1 MLMKNKILS
10 KAYGGVTVARRKLYG
25 LGLPRQWKV
34 ITSTLLLLFTFA
46 IGNVLAAAGDAEVV
60 SLTSGNITA
69 NYAKAYAV
77 TTDNDVLADAAIYAT
92 SRSGLTAN
100 ATNGI
105 EPNYMGF
112 LFKPVVNCKVVLK
125 GVNTTTSTRN
135 FSNKVYEVVNT
146 DMYPLVKAS
155 SSSNGSI
162 SKYLLDNYT
171 SYTTKTQAEWK
182 DLKMIKKSG
191 SNYLEDATNAA
202 KTVTGEAA
210 QTALYTQI
218 TDIQVISITKRESSS
233 AADVVESK
241 TFATEDGEYVFQ
253 AGKTYAIYLHRNS
266 SGLYVKELSFVPVYQ
281 LTWDLDGG
289 TITSAEDAYSNAGYY
304 AKGTTLTAP
313 TVEKTGADFTGW
325 SPTVSTMPAVATTY
339 TATWATACTAGV
351 PGNVTKGA
359 LSADKITLTA
369 EGSAADGDTWY
380 WQTSEDG
387 VDKSNS
393 GSTYQA
399 SAAGTYYV
407 RSFNSTANCW
417 NVTAKSIE
425 LTAEDFLAHYAI
437 TYNKGTYGTGEI
449 AGGEKVEGVAYTLS
463 SDRFTRAG
471 YVQVGWATT
480 NGGAKAYDLGGSYT
494 TDVAQEFFPV
504 WAETSTYVASFNSGE
519 GCSASTPAGW
529 TFANAGSYGASVATA
544 DYECKFGENFP
555 TSAAEAV
562 KNASYI
568 AFAKADGACATYD
581 LGSATTVSALAG
593 TFYVGSGSERTFTIE
608 YLAANGTTVL
618 HTISTTTNTNW
629 GEKAVN
635 DATVVPNVKYIRIN
649 PAHAG
654 SSYSWLVM
662 KAFSVTYVDL
672 VTKYNVSFDKNGGS
686 GDDMATLRYA
696 EDALV
701 TLPGCTFTAPTNKT
715 FDAWVV
721 TKTASGNPIT
731 VTDGKFTMPAE
742 AVTATAT
749 WKFLPKLTLTAGEGA
764 TGDDVEA
771 YYAAGTQ
778 ISVPE
783 KPAGFSK
790 GTKDF
795 TGWAYSQETEVT
807 AGKFAM
813 PATDLTLTAQ
823 WASAT
828 AVAQILGGDSYETF
842 AEAIAAVAAGKT
854 IQLLAD
860 CSYDAAWN
868 LTVAG
873 TVTLDLNGHDLTY
886 NGAGRGVQVH
896 NGAKL
901 VLEDGTATTAPTI
914 DLTEDPLSRSAI
926 TYTSGTFDSKDGM
939 CATAGGEIE
948 INSGTYLATEGVVLV
963 VGNAAT
969 VTVNDG
975 VLISRDNGV
984 LMGNGTNSDSYRN
997 YVINVHGGILLGE
1010 IFSPGY
1016 ASMVIYHPNVGELNI
1031 DGGTLVSTNGPAVV
1045 CRGGES
1051 NITGGTIVAQGSGSG
1066 KCGDASLVLPAVG
1079 VAYDFKSAY
1088 PGVSSFDAKI
1098 SGDANV
1104 SGEAGAVKGIY
1115 ADTTPTTAEKDAVAI
1130 SGGTFNSPVAEALC
1144 AENYA
1149 PKDNGDG
1156 TYGVKPLATSID
1168 FEDFIDDQGTTGDWA
1183 TYLSGHGYAISSTS
1197 DVSLDGGE
1205 SGSKPA
1211 DKGLKIKK
1219 TGRTITFEVAADK
1232 LVTLKVGSLKN
1243 DGASISVNGGA
1254 YNALESANPLSTGAS
1269 VYTYYHSNA
1278 VANYSIKT
1286 NGDDYCIIQ
1295 SIKIEDPYVVTYN
1308 ATDGECATASAMYI
1322 GEALTLPTPT
1332 HATYSFKGW
1341 YDAATGGNLIGAA
1354 GAEYTPT
1361 ASITLYAQWEAI
1373 STVNTLSDLKVD
1385 GVTVDGFDPATNIY
1399 YLVYEYGQQPVI
1411 TSATATSSVA
1421 EVTINNTPVD
1431 EGTYKYVQ
1439 VKVVPESGEED
1450 QKFYQVRYTNKLKR
1464 GVEIIKVE
1472 TTGGNN
1478 KTVSGLYAGDGDVNL
1493 STGGNARKM
1502 DNGKYI
1508 GFILDGT
1515 ALEAGDIV
1523 NVHTSAA
1530 ATTGGSHI
1538 IFYDNMTDKTEL
1550 YETGEIGGTGDN
1562 LFVINAAM
1570 EGSTTAYVYRSNA
1583 DAAHQWNGFVDY
1595 LSAERYMAPFIEEF
1609 KIGEAIGTIDKV
1621 NKTIAVE
1628 IPATADLEHLTPTI
1642 KAYANGGATL
1652 DKTGEQD
1659 FSAGAVNYTVS
1670 SAYAEDGDVTYTVTV
1685 TKAAAIKEV
1694 IISGTLSVL
1703 EGETTTLSAAV
1714 YDTNDELASIQAVV
1728 WTVKSGDES
1737 LAEVSA
1743 TGVVTGK
1750 AVGTAHIIATSVADD
1765 TKSAEVEV
1773 AISVNPCRVWSNPS
1787 TRTET
1792 ITLGNLKVKPINI
1805 EELKSLTPYAG
1816 AEAANSWKLNARDD
1830 KYAELYFSDG
1840 AQFDALTIGVTSNQ
1854 AASET
1859 EYKYAV
1865 VFSAASGDGFD
1876 AGIIETQVF
1885 NAGYK
1890 DAAEALADVVLPEH
1904 TRAVR
1909 IMRQHREGGSDLGGG
1924 SSVYL
1929 YYIRACKK
1937 ELVPLTSV
1945 SLADMSLAV
1954 GVTGTPEITL
1964 NPAGADI
1971 ASYAWSIIS
1980 DETGVATIDAA
1991 TGALSS
1997 AATGAVTVKVTATD
2011 VLSNVRES
2019 NVATIN
2025 IVNKYVDVVPVNETT
2040 TWSWSGLAT
2049 ADVKVTDVDTVLAN
2063 YFGGAEWQKIAG
2075 KAGNDQY
2082 AYRSGSSYDCYQG
2095 TYLYLKATVPG
2106 MLIIKACYA
2115 SSGAKLNVNGHEIAT
2130 LASGYTEYKV
2140 AVPAG
2145 NVKIEAISQKMRIK
2159 TMTFDADLASY
2170 DVTENEYNGYTR
2182 AVTEGRYGTI
2192 CLPNG
2197 GIMVGATLY
2206 EVAYYGATSEK
2217 IFFDE
2222 ILNGEMVAGVPYI
2235 FLPKEGASQLA
2246 VYYTDEANAPQ
2257 GNHNGLH
2264 GFIGANA
2271 DAEMD
2276 VPVGAYILNA
2286 NQYRQVVT
2294 LGSAKIKSNRSY
2306 IELGEITPSEPAL
2319 APGRRRIS
2327 MSVYSEQ
2334 VATGIENTGFESE
2347 APRKVLINGELFII
2361 RGEKM
2366 YDAKGQL
2373 VK

>member
-1 MLMKNKILS
+1 M
-10 KAYGGVTVARRKLYG
+10 
-25 LGLPRQWKV
+25 
-34 ITSTLLLLFTFA
+34 TLVFLFTFA
-46 IGNVLAAAGDAEVV
+46 IGQMWGVTYTYDFDAATDFTTQTTTKDKNNVTLAQTSYTLNATETGAPSKTFDVVICSVEKNKERSVSYESGKGLKFERCGALAFSLSEPSIVKILVTSKACVFGKDPAYGTTYTESNYQSFGSNPTTELTAGSEITINCDAGNYKICCPNA
-60 SLTSGNITA
+60 TSGAYRVRSIKITPAAKVTFDGNGATSGTMQAVYLEKGVAA
-69 NYAKAYAV
+69 NLPANAFEK
-77 TTDNDVLADAAIYAT
+77 TDNDFGGWKDASNNSYTDGQSVTLSASLA
-92 SRSGLTAN
+92 LTAQWV
-100 ATNGI
+100 
-105 EPNYMGF
+105 EP
-112 LFKPVVNCKVVLK
+112 LP
-125 GVNTTTSTRN
+125 R
-135 FSNKVYEVVNT
+135 
-146 DMYPLVKAS
+146 
-155 SSSNGSI
+155 
-162 SKYLLDNYT
+162 
-171 SYTTKTQAEWK
+171 
-182 DLKMIKKSG
+182 
-191 SNYLEDATNAA
+191 
-202 KTVTGEAA
+202 
-210 QTALYTQI
+210 
-218 TDIQVISITKRESSS
+218 
-233 AADVVESK
+233 
-241 TFATEDGEYVFQ
+241 
-253 AGKTYAIYLHRNS
+253 
-266 SGLYVKELSFVPVYQ
+266 
-281 LTWDLDGG
+281 
-289 TITSAEDAYSNAGYY
+289 
-304 AKGTTLTAP
+304 
-313 TVEKTGADFTGW
+313 
-325 SPTVSTMPAVATTY
+325 
-339 TATWATACTAGV
+339 
-351 PGNVTKGA
+351 
-359 LSADKITLTA
+359 
-369 EGSAADGDTWY
+369 
-380 WQTSEDG
+380 
-387 VDKSNS
+387 
-393 GSTYQA
+393 
-399 SAAGTYYV
+399 
-407 RSFNSTANCW
+407 
-417 NVTAKSIE
+417 
-425 LTAEDFLAHYAI
+425 YAI
-437 TYNKGTYGTGEI
+437 TYNKGANGTGSI
-449 AGGEKVEGVAYTLS
+449 DAGEKIEGVDFTLS
-463 SDRFTRAG
+463 SDMFTREN
-471 YVQVGWATT
+471 YLQVGWTKT
-480 NGGAKAYDLGGSYT
+480 DGTSREYMLGGTYSTDAAQAFYPAWGEKETYTAAFVYESESPAAPAGWEFSTGDHTASSNSADYVPTFGSAYPSDGPSDDNFIAFGKGGSAYAIYDLG
-494 TDVAQEFFPV
+494 
-504 WAETSTYVASFNSGE
+504 
-519 GCSASTPAGW
+519 
-529 TFANAGSYGASVATA
+529 
-544 DYECKFGENFP
+544 
-555 TSAAEAV
+555 
-562 KNASYI
+562 YI
-568 AFAKADGACATYD
+568 
-581 LGSATTVSALAG
+581 TTVSKITATLYG
-593 TFYVGSGSERTFTIE
+593 GSSSDVSIDIQ
-608 YLAANGTTVL
+608 YLTA
-618 HTISTTTNTNW
+618 
-629 GEKAVN
+629 KN
-635 DATVVPNVKYIRIN
+635 DATPQYTYTAKAKNWATSHTDAVCTEVVPNVRYIKVKG
-649 PAHAG
+649 A
-654 SSYSWLVM
+654 SKWVVM
-662 KAFSVTYVDL
+662 SAFSVTYGSL
-672 VTKYNVSFDKNGGS
+672 VTKYDLAFAKNGGS
-686 GDDMATLRYA
+686 GADMATLRYA

-764 TGDDVEA
+764 TGEDEVA

-783 KPAGFSK
+783 KPAGFSN

-795 TGWAYSQETEVT
+795 TGWVYSQETEVT

-842 AEAIAAVAAGKT
+842 AGAIEAVAAGQT

-901 VLEDGTATTAPTI
+901 ILEDGTATTAPTI
-914 DLTEDPLSRSAI
+914 DLTADPLSRSAI

-1010 IFSPGY
+1010 IFSAGY

-1115 ADTTPTTAEKDAVAI
+1115 AGTTPTTAEEDAVAI
-1130 SGGTFNSPVAEALC
+1130 SGGTFNSPVAQALC

-1149 PKDNGDG
+1149 PNSWTDG
-1156 TYGVKPLATSID
+1156 TGTHYGVKPLAVTFDIEAYVVGD
-1168 FEDFIDDQGTTGDWA
+1168 NTVDLDDVKEQLTA
-1183 TYLSGHGYAISSTS
+1183 KGYAYSNISGVDRGHTHNYIY
-1197 DVSLDGGE
+1197 DG
-1205 SGSKPA
+1205 
-1211 DKGLKIKK
+1211 IKWSNANDGYIQFETAAKKLVIVK
-1219 TGRTITFEVAADK
+1219 TGRMQSD
-1232 LVTLKVGSLKN
+1232 
-1243 DGASISVNGGA
+1243 ASAKMSVNGVESA
-1254 YNALESANPLSTGAS
+1254 TVIESADESKETHKLYYWYNADAALYKLDIKSKTTGGTCVLKAI
-1269 VYTYYHSNA
+1269 T
-1278 VANYSIKT
+1278 IT
-1286 NGDDYCIIQ
+1286 
-1295 SIKIEDPYVVTYN
+1295 DPYEVSFDVNGGDPIAAQYFY
-1308 ATDGECATASAMYI
+1308 GTAI
-1322 GEALTLPTPT
+1322 TLPTPT
-1332 HATYSFKGW
+1332 YGTQSFKGW

-1354 GAEYTPT
+1354 GASYTPT
-1361 ASITLYAQWEAI
+1361 GNIELHAQWETV

-1385 GVTVDGFDPATNIY
+1385 GATIDGFDPATNIY
-1399 YLVYEYGQQPVI
+1399 NLVYEYGQQPVI
-1411 TSATATSSVA
+1411 TSATATA
-1421 EVTINNTPVD
+1421 GALATVTINNTPVD

-1439 VKVVPESGEED
+1439 VKVVPESGEAD

-1502 DNGKYI
+1502 DEGKYI

-1515 ALEAGDIV
+1515 ALEAGHIV

-1583 DAAHQWNGFVDY
+1583 DNAHKWNGFVDY
-1595 LSAERYMAPFIEEF
+1595 LSAERYMAPFIESF

-1628 IPATADLEHLTPTI
+1628 VPATADLEHLTPTI

-1670 SAYAEDGDVTYTVTV
+1670 SAYAEDGDVTYAVTV

-1773 AISVNPCRVWSNPS
+1773 AISVNPCRVWNAPTTSWS
-1787 TRTET
+1787 DAMVT
-1792 ITLGNLKVKPINI
+1792 IGYFQIKRGECPASSSVTPYSGASSVYGIKVDGSAKFIELTMSDGSQFESLTLGVASGSNGSSP
-1805 EELKSLTPYAG
+1805 
-1816 AEAANSWKLNARDD
+1816 
-1830 KYAELYFSDG
+1830 KYALVASS
-1840 AQFDALTIGVTSNQ
+1840 AVTFNTSSVLSV
-1854 AASET
+1854 A
-1859 EYKYAV
+1859 EYTA
-1865 VFSAASGDGFD
+1865 
-1876 AGIIETQVF
+1876 
-1885 NAGYK
+1885 NAK
-1890 DAAEALADVVLPEH
+1890 DAAQALNDIVLPGG
-1904 TRAVR
+1904 TRNVR
-1909 IMRQHREGGSDLGGG
+1909 IYRMYEGKGEGT
-1924 SSVYL
+1924 SVYL
-1929 YYIRACKK
+1929 YYANACKK

-1945 SLADMSLAV
+1945 SVADMSLAV
-1954 GVTGTPEITL
+1954 GVAGTPVVTL
-1964 NPAGADI
+1964 NPTTADV
-1971 ASYAWSIIS
+1971 ASYAWSIES
-1980 DETGVATIDAA
+1980 DETGVATIDPA
-1991 TGALSS
+1991 TGVLSS

-2011 VLSNVRES
+2011 AFSNVRES

-2025 IVNKYVDVVPVNETT
+2025 IVNKYVDVVPVSETT
-2040 TWSWSGLAT
+2040 TWSWSGKAT
-2049 ADVKVTDVDTVLAN
+2049 ADVIITGVDTVLAN
-2063 YFGGAEWQKIAG
+2063 YFSGAEWQKIAG
-2075 KAGNDQY
+2075 KAANDQY
-2082 AYRSGSSYDCYQG
+2082 AYRSSSYDCYQG

-2106 MLIIKACYA
+2106 MLIINTRYA
-2115 SSGAKLNVNGHEIAT
+2115 SSGAKLSVNGHEIAT
-2130 LASGYTEYKV
+2130 LTDQYTEYKV

-2145 NVKIEAISQKMRIK
+2145 NVKIEATGNQKMRIK
-2159 TMTFDADLASY
+2159 TMKFDTDFSNYA
-2170 DVTENEYNGYTR
+2170 VTANRFNGYTR
-2182 AVTEGRYGTI
+2182 DVTEGRYGTI

-2222 ILNGEMVAGVPYI
+2222 ILNGTMVAGVPYI

-2347 APRKVLINGELFII
+2347 APRKVLINGELYII

>member
-1 MLMKNKILS
+1 MRNLTFKAAMLNDSRTTVNRQSTDGQSQRHYKQTPLS
-10 KAYGGVTVARRKLYG
+10 KR
-25 LGLPRQWKV
+25 WKV
-34 ITSTLLLLFTFA
+34 LMTLVFLFTFA
-46 IGNVLAAAGDAEVV
+46 IGQMWGVTYTYDFDAATDFTTQTTTKDKNNVTLAQTSYTLNATETGAPSKTFDVVICSVEKNKERSVSYESGKGLKFDRCGALAFSLSEPSIVKILVTSKACVFGKDPAYGTTYTESNYQSFGSNPTTELTAGSEITINCDAGNYKICCPDATGGAYRVRSIKITPAAKVTFDGNGA
-60 SLTSGNITA
+60 TSGTMQAVYLEKGVAA
-69 NYAKAYAV
+69 NLPANAFEK
-77 TTDNDVLADAAIYAT
+77 TDNDFGGWKDASNNSYTDGQSVTLSASLA
-92 SRSGLTAN
+92 LTAQWV
-100 ATNGI
+100 
-105 EPNYMGF
+105 EP
-112 LFKPVVNCKVVLK
+112 LP
-125 GVNTTTSTRN
+125 R
-135 FSNKVYEVVNT
+135 
-146 DMYPLVKAS
+146 
-155 SSSNGSI
+155 
-162 SKYLLDNYT
+162 
-171 SYTTKTQAEWK
+171 
-182 DLKMIKKSG
+182 
-191 SNYLEDATNAA
+191 
-202 KTVTGEAA
+202 
-210 QTALYTQI
+210 
-218 TDIQVISITKRESSS
+218 
-233 AADVVESK
+233 
-241 TFATEDGEYVFQ
+241 
-253 AGKTYAIYLHRNS
+253 
-266 SGLYVKELSFVPVYQ
+266 
-281 LTWDLDGG
+281 
-289 TITSAEDAYSNAGYY
+289 
-304 AKGTTLTAP
+304 
-313 TVEKTGADFTGW
+313 
-325 SPTVSTMPAVATTY
+325 
-339 TATWATACTAGV
+339 
-351 PGNVTKGA
+351 
-359 LSADKITLTA
+359 
-369 EGSAADGDTWY
+369 
-380 WQTSEDG
+380 
-387 VDKSNS
+387 
-393 GSTYQA
+393 
-399 SAAGTYYV
+399 
-407 RSFNSTANCW
+407 
-417 NVTAKSIE
+417 
-425 LTAEDFLAHYAI
+425 YAI
-437 TYNKGTYGTGEI
+437 TYNKGANGTGSI
-449 AGGEKVEGVAYTLS
+449 DAGEKIEGVDFTLS
-463 SDRFTRAG
+463 SDMFTREN
-471 YVQVGWATT
+471 YLQVGWTKT
-480 NGGAKAYDLGGSYT
+480 DGTSREYMLGGTYSTDAAQAFYPAWGEKETYTAAFVYESESPAAPAGWEFSTGDHTASSNSADYVPTFGSAYPSDGPSDDNFIAFGKGGSAYAIYDLG
-494 TDVAQEFFPV
+494 
-504 WAETSTYVASFNSGE
+504 
-519 GCSASTPAGW
+519 
-529 TFANAGSYGASVATA
+529 
-544 DYECKFGENFP
+544 
-555 TSAAEAV
+555 
-562 KNASYI
+562 YI
-568 AFAKADGACATYD
+568 
-581 LGSATTVSALAG
+581 TTVSKITATLYG
-593 TFYVGSGSERTFTIE
+593 GSSSDVSIDIQ
-608 YLAANGTTVL
+608 YLTA
-618 HTISTTTNTNW
+618 
-629 GEKAVN
+629 KN
-635 DATVVPNVKYIRIN
+635 DATPQYTYTAKAKNWATSHTDAVCTEVVPNVRYIKVKG
-649 PAHAG
+649 A
-654 SSYSWLVM
+654 SKWVVM
-662 KAFSVTYVDL
+662 SAFSVTYGSL
-672 VTKYNVSFDKNGGS
+672 VTKYDLAFAKNGGS
-686 GDDMATLRYA
+686 GADMATLRYA

-731 VTDGKFTMPAE
+731 ITDGKFTMPAE

-764 TGDDVEA
+764 TGDDEVA

-783 KPAGFSK
+783 KPAGFSN

-795 TGWAYSQETEVT
+795 TGWVYSQETEVT

-842 AEAIAAVAAGKT
+842 AEAIEAVAAGQT

-868 LTVAG
+868 LTLAG
-873 TVTLDLNGHDLTY
+873 TVTLDLNGHELTY

-901 VLEDGTATTAPTI
+901 VLEDGTATVAPTI
-914 DLTEDPLSRSAI
+914 DLTADPLSRSAI

-1115 ADTTPTTAEKDAVAI
+1115 AGTTPTTAEEDAVAI

-1156 TYGVKPLATSID
+1156 TYGVKPLAVTFDIEAYVVGD
-1168 FEDFIDDQGTTGDWA
+1168 NTVDLDDVKEQLTA
-1183 TYLSGHGYAISSTS
+1183 KGYAYSNISGVDRGHTHNYIY
-1197 DVSLDGGE
+1197 DG
-1205 SGSKPA
+1205 
-1211 DKGLKIKK
+1211 IKWSNANDGYIQFETAAKKLVIVK
-1219 TGRTITFEVAADK
+1219 TGRMQSD
-1232 LVTLKVGSLKN
+1232 
-1243 DGASISVNGGA
+1243 ASAKMSVNGVESA
-1254 YNALESANPLSTGAS
+1254 TVIESADESKETHKLYYWYNADAALYKLD
-1269 VYTYYHSNA
+1269 
-1278 VANYSIKT
+1278 IKSKT
-1286 NGDDYCIIQ
+1286 AGGTCVLKAITIT
-1295 SIKIEDPYVVTYN
+1295 DPYEVSYN
-1308 ATDGECATASAMYI
+1308 THGGDPIAAQYFYGTAI
-1322 GEALTLPTPT
+1322 TLPTPT
-1332 HATYSFKGW
+1332 YGTQSFKGW
-1341 YDAATGGNLIGAA
+1341 YDAETGGNLIGAA
-1354 GAEYTPT
+1354 GASYTPT
-1361 ASITLYAQWEAI
+1361 GNIELHAQWETV
-1373 STVNTLSDLKVD
+1373 STVNTLSDLQVD
-1385 GVTVDGFDPATNIY
+1385 GATIDGFDPATDIY

-1411 TSATATSSVA
+1411 TSATATA
-1421 EVTINNTPVD
+1421 GALATVTINNTPVD

-1502 DNGKYI
+1502 DEGKYI

-1538 IFYDNMTDKTEL
+1538 IFYDNMTDKNEL

-1583 DAAHQWNGFVDY
+1583 DNAHKWNGFVDY
-1595 LSAERYMAPFIEEF
+1595 LSAERYMAPFIESF

-1628 IPATADLEHLTPTI
+1628 VPATADLEHLTPTI

-1670 SAYAEDGDVTYTVTV
+1670 SAYAEDGDVTYAVTV

-1750 AVGTAHIIATSVADD
+1750 AVGTAHIIATSVADG

-1773 AISVNPCRVWSNPS
+1773 AISENPCRVWNAPTTSWS
-1787 TRTET
+1787 DAMVT
-1792 ITLGNLKVKPINI
+1792 IGYFQIKRGECPASSSVTPYSGASSVYGIKVDGSAKFIELTMSDGSQFESLTLGVASGSNGSSP
-1805 EELKSLTPYAG
+1805 
-1816 AEAANSWKLNARDD
+1816 
-1830 KYAELYFSDG
+1830 KYALVASS
-1840 AQFDALTIGVTSNQ
+1840 AVTFNTSSVLSV
-1854 AASET
+1854 A
-1859 EYKYAV
+1859 EYTA
-1865 VFSAASGDGFD
+1865 
-1876 AGIIETQVF
+1876 
-1885 NAGYK
+1885 NAK
-1890 DAAEALADVVLPEH
+1890 DAAQALNDIVLPGG
-1904 TRAVR
+1904 TRNVR
-1909 IMRQHREGGSDLGGG
+1909 IYRMYEGKGEGT
-1924 SSVYL
+1924 SVYL
-1929 YYIRACKK
+1929 YYANACKK

-1945 SLADMSLAV
+1945 SVADMSLAV
-1954 GVTGTPEITL
+1954 GVAGTPVVTL
-1964 NPAGADI
+1964 NPTTADV
-1971 ASYAWSIIS
+1971 ASYAWSIES
-1980 DETGVATIDAA
+1980 DETGVATIDPA
-1991 TGALSS
+1991 TGVLSS

-2011 VLSNVRES
+2011 AFSNVRES

-2025 IVNKYVDVVPVNETT
+2025 IVNKYVDVVPVSETT
-2040 TWSWSGLAT
+2040 TWSWSGKAT
-2049 ADVKVTDVDTVLAN
+2049 ADVIITGVDTVLAN
-2063 YFGGAEWQKIAG
+2063 YFSGAEWQKIAG
-2075 KAGNDQY
+2075 KAANDQY
-2082 AYRSGSSYDCYQG
+2082 AYRSSSYDCYQG
-2095 TYLYLKATVPG
+2095 TYLYLNATVPG
-2106 MLIIKACYA
+2106 MLVINTRYA
-2115 SSGAKLNVNGHEIAT
+2115 SSGAKLSVNGHEIAPLT
-2130 LASGYTEYKV
+2130 DQYTEYKV

-2145 NVKIEAISQKMRIK
+2145 NVKIEATGNQKMRIK
-2159 TMTFDADLASY
+2159 TMKFDTDFSNYAVID
-2170 DVTENEYNGYTR
+2170 NHFNGYTR
-2182 AVTEGRYGTI
+2182 DVTEGRYGTI

-2197 GIMVGATLY
+2197 GIMVGAELY
-2206 EVAYYGATSEK
+2206 EVAYYDGTYEK
-2217 IFFDE
+2217 IFLDE
-2222 ILNGEMVAGVPYI
+2222 VLNGEMVAGRPYI
-2235 FLPKEGASQLA
+2235 FLTKEGVDKIA
-2246 VYYTDEANAPQ
+2246 VFYTDEANAPE
-2257 GNHNGLH
+2257 GDYHGLFGSYSKIHLTANNH
-2264 GFIGANA
+2264 I
-2271 DAEMD
+2271 
-2276 VPVGAYILNA
+2276 YILKDNRYYFVDSDNVYCGENRA
-2286 NQYRQVVT
+2286 YFKMGVADGISGSYVV
-2294 LGSAKIKSNRSY
+2294 
-2306 IELGEITPSEPAL
+2306 P
-2319 APGRRRIS
+2319 APGRRRTSIGAGAPA
-2327 MSVYSEQ
+2327 

-2347 APRKVLINGELFII
+2347 APRKVLINGELYII

>member
-1 MLMKNKILS
+1 MRNLTFKAAMLNDSRTTVNRQSTDGQSQRHYKQTPLS
-10 KAYGGVTVARRKLYG
+10 KR
-25 LGLPRQWKV
+25 WKV
-34 ITSTLLLLFTFA
+34 LMTLVFLFTFA
-46 IGNVLAAAGDAEVV
+46 IGNVWAAVGDAEVV

-162 SKYLLDNYT
+162 SKYLLDHYT

-253 AGKTYAIYLHRNS
+253 AGKTYAIYLHRNN

-339 TATWATACTAGV
+339 KATWETACTAGV

-417 NVTAKSIE
+417 NVTAKSIT
-425 LTAEDFLAHYAI
+425 LSADDFKAKYAI
-437 TYNKGTYGTGEI
+437 TYDKGASGTGEI
-449 AGGEKVEGVAYTLS
+449 AAGEKTEGVDFTLS
-463 SDRFTRAG
+463 SDMFTRNN
-471 YVQVGWATT
+471 YLQVGWTKT
-480 NGGAKAYDLGGSYT
+480 DGTSREYMMGGKYT
-494 TDVAQEFFPV
+494 TDAAQKFYPA
-504 WAETSTYVASFNSGE
+504 WAEKDTYVAAFHYDSENP
-519 GCSASTPAGW
+519 TTPPAGW
-529 TFANAGSYGASVATA
+529 TFANAGTYT
-544 DYECKFGENFP
+544 N
-555 TSAAEAV
+555 TSATVAYVGKFTAEGETT
-562 KNASYI
+562 ASGKGMDPNHI
-568 AFAKADGACATYD
+568 AFAKNADADAVYD
-581 LGSATTVSALAG
+581 LGYVTTVSAVAG
-593 TFYVGSGSERTFTIE
+593 TLMIGSTSAKVASID
-608 YLAANGTTVL
+608 YLAADGSTVL
-618 HTISTTTNTNW
+618 HSFNITHNKADW
-629 GEKAVN
+629 GANNFNE
-635 DATVVPNVKYIRIN
+635 TEVVPNVRYIRIN
-649 PAHAG
+649 G
-654 SSYSWLVM
+654 KDFWQVLG
-662 KAFSVTYVDL
+662 AFSVTYGSLVPKYDL
-672 VTKYNVSFDKNGGS
+672 AFAKNGGS
-686 GDDMATLRYA
+686 GADMTTLRYA
-696 EDALV
+696 EDAVV

-721 TKTASGNPIT
+721 TKTASSNPIT

-771 YYAAGTQ
+771 YYAATTS
-778 ISVPE
+778 IPVPA
-783 KPAGFSK
+783 KPEGFSN
-790 GTKDF
+790 GTKEF
-795 TGWAYSQETEVT
+795 TGWVYSSDVEITDG
-807 AGKFAM
+807 AFPM
-813 PATDLTLTAQ
+813 PSTDLTLTAQ

-828 AVAQILGGDSYETF
+828 DVAQILGGDSYETF
-842 AEAIAAVAAGKT
+842 AEAIAAVAAGQT

-901 VLEDGTATTAPTI
+901 ILEDGTATTAPTI
-914 DLTEDPLSRSAI
+914 DLTADPLSRSAI

-939 CATAGGEIE
+939 AAINGGEIE
-948 INSGTYLATEGVVLV
+948 INSGRYLATEGVILV
-963 VGNAAT
+963 KGNGAT
-969 VTVNDG
+969 ATVNDG

-984 LMGNGTNSDSYRN
+984 LMGNGTNSADFRN

-1010 IFSPGY
+1010 IVSTGY

-1051 NITGGTIVAQGSGSG
+1051 NITGGTIIAQGSGAG
-1066 KCGDASLVLPAVG
+1066 WCGDAKWNVPAVG

-1104 SGEAGAVKGIY
+1104 SGEAGAVQGIY
-1115 ADTTPTTAEKDAVAI
+1115 AGTTPTTAEEDAVAI
-1130 SGGTFNSPVAEALC
+1130 SGGTFNSPVAQALC

-1168 FEDFIDDQGTTGDWA
+1168 FEGYYVDGSHGTVAEALAAHNYTLTADM
-1183 TYLSGHGYAISSTS
+1183 S
-1197 DVSLDGGE
+1197 D
-1205 SGSKPA
+1205 SKKVA
-1211 DKGLKIKK
+1211 WDNNSNAYDKGLKIKEDAK
-1219 TGRTITFEVAADK
+1219 TFSFDVAADK
-1232 LVTLKVGSLKN
+1232 LVAFKTGIISGATL
-1243 DGASISVNGGA
+1243 SVNGGA
-1254 YNALESANPLSTGAS
+1254 AEVLTITDKSDA
-1269 VYTYYHSNA
+1269 
-1278 VANYSIKT
+1278 SIKT
-1286 NGDDYCIIQ
+1286 RYYYSENAQSFVFTTTTASYNIIK
-1295 SIKIEDPYVVTYN
+1295 SVTIEDPYVVTYN

-1341 YDAATGGNLIGAA
+1341 YDAATDGNLIGAA

-1361 ASITLYAQWEAI
+1361 ASVTLYAQWEAI

-1385 GVTVDGFDPATNIY
+1385 GATIDGFDPATNIY
-1399 YLVYEYGQQPVI
+1399 NLVYEYGQQPVI

-1421 EVTINNTPVD
+1421 TVTINNTPVD
-1431 EGTYKYVQ
+1431 AGTYKYVQ
-1439 VKVVPESGEED
+1439 VKVVPESGEAD

-1464 GVEIIKVE
+1464 GVEIIKA
-1472 TTGGNN
+1472 
-1478 KTVSGLYAGDGDVNL
+1478 TVSGGDQSTGFEATGYYGGTGYAKLADNKKMNTNNYVGVKLAAGKTFSTGDVL
-1493 STGGNARKM
+1493 FVATVSPST
-1502 DNGKYI
+1502 
-1508 GFILDGT
+1508 
-1515 ALEAGDIV
+1515 
-1523 NVHTSAA
+1523 S
-1530 ATTGGSHI
+1530 GGSQI
-1538 IFYDNMTDKTEL
+1538 EIYAESAGTNL
-1550 YETGEIGGTGDN
+1550 IWNTGEIDLTNGIALPAEFDGLDE
-1562 LFVINAAM
+1562 FYIVRKAS
-1570 EGSTTAYVYRSNA
+1570 EGSQA
-1583 DAAHQWNGFVDY
+1583 WNGFVNY
-1595 LSAERYMAPFIEEF
+1595 VSVERYMAPFIEEF

-1628 IPATADLEHLTPTI
+1628 VPATADLEHLTPTI

-1659 FSAGAVNYTVS
+1659 FSSPVDYTVS

-1685 TKAAAIKEV
+1685 TKAAAIDRVE
-1694 IISGTLSVL
+1694 ISGTLSVL

-1728 WTVKSGDES
+1728 WTVKSGDEDY
-1737 LAEVSA
+1737 AEVDA
-1743 TGVVTGK
+1743 NGVVTGK
-1750 AVGTAHIIATSVADD
+1750 AIGSAHIIATSVADD
-1765 TKSAEVEV
+1765 TKSAQVEV
-1773 AISVNPCRVWSNPS
+1773 TVSENPCRVWNAPATSWS
-1787 TRTET
+1787 DAIVT
-1792 ITLGNLKVKPINI
+1792 IGKFQIKRGDCPASSSVTPYSGASSVYGIKVDGNAKFI
-1805 EELKSLTPYAG
+1805 ELTMSDGSQFESLT
-1816 AEAANSWKLNARDD
+1816 L
-1830 KYAELYFSDG
+1830 
-1840 AQFDALTIGVTSNQ
+1840 GVTSGSNG
-1854 AASET
+1854 SSP
-1859 EYKYAV
+1859 KYALV
-1865 VFSAASGDGFD
+1865 ASSAV
-1876 AGIIETQVF
+1876 TF
-1885 NAGYK
+1885 NTSSVLSVAEYAANAK
-1890 DAAEALADVVLPEH
+1890 DAAQALNDIDLPTG
-1904 TRAVR
+1904 TRNVR
-1909 IMRQHREGGSDLGGG
+1909 IYRIYEGKGDGT
-1924 SSVYL
+1924 SVYL
-1929 YYIRACKK
+1929 YYANACKK
-1937 ELVPLTSV
+1937 ELVPLTSISV
-1945 SLADMSLAV
+1945 ADMSLAV
-1954 GVTGTPEITL
+1954 GVAGTPVVTL
-1964 NPAGADI
+1964 NPTTADV
-1971 ASYAWSIIS
+1971 ASYVWSIES
-1980 DETGVATIDAA
+1980 DETGVATIDDA
-1991 TGALSS
+1991 TGVLSS
-1997 AATGAVTVKVTATD
+1997 AVAGAVTVKVTATD
-2011 VLSNVRES
+2011 AFSNVRES

-2025 IVNKYVDVVPVNETT
+2025 IVNKYVDVVPVSETT
-2040 TWSWSGLAT
+2040 TWSWSGKAT
-2049 ADVKVTDVDTVLAN
+2049 ADVIITGVDTVLAN
-2063 YFGGAEWQKIAG
+2063 YFGGAEWLKIAG
-2075 KAGNDQY
+2075 KAANDQY
-2082 AYRSGSSYDCYQG
+2082 AYRSSSYDCYQG
-2095 TYLYLKATVPG
+2095 TYLYLNATVPG
-2106 MLIIKACYA
+2106 MLVINTRYA
-2115 SSGAKLNVNGHEIAT
+2115 SSGAKLSVNGHEIAPLT
-2130 LASGYTEYKV
+2130 DQYTEYKV

-2145 NVKIEAISQKMRIK
+2145 NVKIEAPGNQKMRIK
-2159 TMTFDADLASY
+2159 TMKFDTDFSKYA
-2170 DVTENEYNGYTR
+2170 VTNNRFNGYTR
-2182 AVTEGRYGTI
+2182 DVTEGRYGTI

-2197 GIMVGATLY
+2197 GVMVGATLY
-2206 EVAYYGATSEK
+2206 EVAYYGQTSKK

-2222 ILNGEMVAGVPYI
+2222 ILNGTMEAGVPYI

-2246 VYYTDEANAPQ
+2246 VYYTDEANESAK
-2257 GNHNGLH
+2257 NANGLH

-2271 DAEMD
+2271 DAEMN

-2286 NQYRQVVT
+2286 NQYREVVT
-2294 LGSAKIKSNRSY
+2294 LGTAKIKSNRSY
-2306 IELGEITPSEPAL
+2306 IVLEDINPSEPAL

-2327 MSVYSEQ
+2327 MAVNGEQ

-2347 APRKVLINGELFII
+2347 APRKVLINGELYII

>member
-10 KAYGGVTVARRKLYG
+10 KAYGGVTEARRKLYG

-46 IGNVLAAAGDAEVV
+46 IGNVWAEEVKLVSVGTAATQSSPDFFDNKTYKSADESYSVNLSTNG
-60 SLTSGNITA
+60 TSKSQGGGYGSPSVKDYYYAMGGNCDMSSATIA
-69 NYAKAYAV
+69 NYMKV
-77 TTDNDVLADAAIYAT
+77 AATGCKI
-92 SRSGLTAN
+92 SK
-100 ATNGI
+100 I
-105 EPNYMGF
+105 
-112 LFKPVVNCKVVLK
+112 VVRAHCN
-125 GVNTTTSTRN
+125 TTSTACFPAAGFVTGLPETSTIGTKSGRIADVIIDN
-135 FSNKVYEVVNT
+135 QTPASYGSVKRFDNASTLTYTFSTNVSEVYFSKQIKKAGLAGAT
-146 DMYPLVKAS
+146 AWSDYPAS
-155 SSSNGSI
+155 SAQAACVYGIDVYVVPEGPKESAINYTNLKGADNSANPTKYTEGTGIASFTDLADVTGYSFAGWDPASI
-162 SKYLLDNYT
+162 SASATGEQTINAT
-171 SYTTKTQAEWK
+171 WTTNTHSLVWN
-182 DLKMIKKSG
+182 IPG
-191 SNYLEDATNAA
+191 DATITNSETYTHG
-202 KTVTGEAA
+202 TVAYG
-210 QTALYTQI
+210 TAI
-218 TDIQVISITKRESSS
+218 V
-233 AADVVESK
+233 A
-241 TFATEDGEYVFQ
+241 
-253 AGKTYAIYLHRNS
+253 
-266 SGLYVKELSFVPVYQ
+266 P
-281 LTWDLDGG
+281 
-289 TITSAEDAYSNAGYY
+289 
-304 AKGTTLTAP
+304 TLTRD
-313 TVEKTGADFTGW
+313 GYDFLGW
-325 SPTVSTMPAVATTY
+325 DATPAATMPDNDLEY
-339 TATWATACTAGV
+339 TATWQPAAAKHDIEYVGYGSADISSYPTQYSEGIGIASFAPLADTEDQHFLGWSPASIPADATTDQTITATWEDKKVVTFNTGLGSAIAAVKVVSGEVVAAPTAPTRLNWTFQKWQKEGTDYDFATPVTEDITLDAVWSRDEISGPSSDIVISSGTTVNTGGTLSVAVSPSLSTSNGGVKFGGNITTGTNNPTRYISFTIPEGYTAAVKTITLHDANNVIIRNDIDGVTLNDHVFYVSNNTAEYNKTLVPGTYYIGRGGSTSYMTYCSLTVSEAPIMVTFKTGEATYTAISATSGEKLGNLFLNGELPSGLVVPGYTFNGWTGVTKETVITASMTVQADLTPVAYNVTLDKGVYGSTDGAATAGLGDAALTISSTATAPAGY
-351 PGNVTKGA
+351 
-359 LSADKITLTA
+359 TLLGYFT
-369 EGSAADGDTWY
+369 AADGETKVA
-380 WQTSEDG
+380 EADG
-387 VDKSNS
+387 SFVDATIA
-393 GSTYQA
+393 GYI
-399 SAAGTYYV
+399 AAGKWNNAGDATLYAHWQD
-407 RSFNSTANCW
+407 NSA
-417 NVTAKSIE
+417 VAKI
-425 LTAEDFLAHYAI
+425 
-437 TYNKGTYGTGEI
+437 G
-449 AGGEKVEGVAYTLS
+449 
-463 SDRFTRAG
+463 
-471 YVQVGWATT
+471 TT
-480 NGGAKAYDLGGSYT
+480 N
-494 TDVAQEFFPV
+494 
-504 WAETSTYVASFNSGE
+504 
-519 GCSASTPAGW
+519 
-529 TFANAGSYGASVATA
+529 
-544 DYECKFGENFP
+544 
-555 TSAAEAV
+555 
-562 KNASYI
+562 
-568 AFAKADGACATYD
+568 
-581 LGSATTVSALAG
+581 
-593 TFYVGSGSERTFTIE
+593 
-608 YLAANGTTVL
+608 
-618 HTISTTTNTNW
+618 
-629 GEKAVN
+629 
-635 DATVVPNVKYIRIN
+635 
-649 PAHAG
+649 
-654 SSYSWLVM
+654 
-662 KAFSVTYVDL
+662 
-672 VTKYNVSFDKNGGS
+672 
-686 GDDMATLRYA
+686 YA
-696 EDALV
+696 
-701 TLPGCTFTAPTNKT
+701 
-715 FDAWVV
+715 
-721 TKTASGNPIT
+721 
-731 VTDGKFTMPAE
+731 
-742 AVTATAT
+742 
-749 WKFLPKLTLTAGEGA
+749 
-764 TGDDVEA
+764 
-771 YYAAGTQ
+771 
-778 ISVPE
+778 
-783 KPAGFSK
+783 
-790 GTKDF
+790 
-795 TGWAYSQETEVT
+795 
-807 AGKFAM
+807 
-813 PATDLTLTAQ
+813 
-823 WASAT
+823 
-828 AVAQILGGDSYETF
+828 TF
-842 AEAIAAVAAGKT
+842 AEAIEAVAAGQT

-868 LTVAG
+868 LTLAG
-873 TVTLDLNGHDLTY
+873 TVTLDLNGHELTY

-901 VLEDGTATTAPTI
+901 VLEDGTATVVPTI
-914 DLTEDPLSRSAI
+914 DLTADPLSRSAI

-1115 ADTTPTTAEKDAVAI
+1115 VGATPTPAEKDAVAI
-1130 SGGTFNSPVAEALC
+1130 SGGTFNSPVAQALC

-1149 PKDNGDG
+1149 PNSWTDG
-1156 TYGVKPLATSID
+1156 TGTHYGVKPLAVTFDIEAYVVGD
-1168 FEDFIDDQGTTGDWA
+1168 NTVDLDDVKEQLTA
-1183 TYLSGHGYAISSTS
+1183 KGYAYSNISGVDRGHTHNYIY
-1197 DVSLDGGE
+1197 DG
-1205 SGSKPA
+1205 
-1211 DKGLKIKK
+1211 IKWSNANDGYIQFETAAKKLVIVK
-1219 TGRTITFEVAADK
+1219 TGRMQSD
-1232 LVTLKVGSLKN
+1232 
-1243 DGASISVNGGA
+1243 ASAKMSVNGVESA
-1254 YNALESANPLSTGAS
+1254 TVIESADESKETHKLYYWYNADAALYKLD
-1269 VYTYYHSNA
+1269 
-1278 VANYSIKT
+1278 IKSKT
-1286 NGDDYCIIQ
+1286 AGGTCVLKAITIT
-1295 SIKIEDPYVVTYN
+1295 DPYEVSYN
-1308 ATDGECATASAMYI
+1308 THGGDPIAAQYFYGTAI
-1322 GEALTLPTPT
+1322 TLPTPT
-1332 HATYSFKGW
+1332 YGTQSFKGW
-1341 YDAATGGNLIGAA
+1341 YDAETGGNLIGAA
-1354 GAEYTPT
+1354 GASYTPT
-1361 ASITLYAQWEAI
+1361 GNIELHAQWETV
-1373 STVNTLSDLKVD
+1373 STVNTLSDLQVD
-1385 GVTVDGFDPATNIY
+1385 GATIDGFDPATDIY

-1411 TSATATSSVA
+1411 TSATATA
-1421 EVTINNTPVD
+1421 GALATVTINNTPVD

-1502 DNGKYI
+1502 DEGKYI

-1583 DAAHQWNGFVDY
+1583 DNAHKWNGFVDY
-1595 LSAERYMAPFIEEF
+1595 LSVERYMAPFIEEF

-1670 SAYAEDGDVTYTVTV
+1670 SAYAEDGDVTYAVTV

-1865 VFSAASGDGFD
+1865 VFSTASGDGFD

-2115 SSGAKLNVNGHEIAT
+2115 SSGAKLSVNGHEIAT
-2130 LASGYTEYKV
+2130 LTDQYTEYKV

-2145 NVKIEAISQKMRIK
+2145 NVKIEATGNQKMRIK
-2159 TMTFDADLASY
+2159 TMKFDTDFSNYA
-2170 DVTENEYNGYTR
+2170 VTANRFNGYTR
-2182 AVTEGRYGTI
+2182 DVTEGRYGTI

-2222 ILNGEMVAGVPYI
+2222 ILNGTMVAGVPYI

>member
-1 MLMKNKILS
+1 MRNLTFKAAMLNDSRTTVNRQSTDGQSQRHCKQTPLS
-10 KAYGGVTVARRKLYG
+10 KR
-25 LGLPRQWKV
+25 WKV
-34 ITSTLLLLFTFA
+34 LMTLVFLFTFA
-46 IGNVLAAAGDAEVV
+46 IGQMWAADITVTPPTPNNASNPFSTGLYVMSVSGTGSKLSSGAITTGTKGAVITINFQATKSDMYIKTITFNSLGNGTLSSDDGTFDGQLFTATGNKNSVNVV
-60 SLTSGNITA
+60 LTSGSGQKGTV
-69 NYAKAYAV
+69 KV
-77 TTDNDVLADAAIYAT
+77 TNV
-92 SRSGLTAN
+92 
-100 ATNGI
+100 
-105 EPNYMGF
+105 
-112 LFKPVVNCKVVLK
+112 
-125 GVNTTTSTRN
+125 
-135 FSNKVYEVVNT
+135 VVNT
-146 DMYPLVKAS
+146 GTNVVETITFTGVDSGDGQKATFTSSAATSALSSITTDASAFSVSSGKLSWANGKKVILTAESNIKYVAFSIADGKMYDSFSAAETTYNS
-155 SSSNGSI
+155 A
-162 SKYLLDNYT
+162 NY
-171 SYTTKTQAEWK
+171 SW
-182 DLKMIKKSG
+182 SG
-191 SNYLEDATNAA
+191 SS
-202 KTVTGEAA
+202 KTVTLTNGSGGGREIKG
-210 QTALYTQI
+210 LYVIIDPVVKHHVTYSLGGDYGTTPTQ
-218 TDIQVISITKRESSS
+218 
-233 AADVVESK
+233 ADVAEGGKFTLHNGTTGITAPENK
-241 TFATEDGEYVFQ
+241 TFAGWSDGTTTYEGGAEYTMGDDDV
-253 AGKTYAIYLHRNS
+253 
-266 SGLYVKELSFVPVYQ
+266 
-281 LTWDLDGG
+281 
-289 TITSAEDAYSNAGYY
+289 
-304 AKGTTLTAP
+304 TLTAQ
-313 TVEKTGADFTGW
+313 
-325 SPTVSTMPAVATTY
+325 
-339 TATWATACTAGV
+339 WATSYDISYD
-351 PGNVTKGA
+351 KGA
-359 LSADKITLTA
+359 
-369 EGSAADGDTWY
+369 
-380 WQTSEDG
+380 
-387 VDKSNS
+387 
-393 GSTYQA
+393 
-399 SAAGTYYV
+399 
-407 RSFNSTANCW
+407 
-417 NVTAKSIE
+417 
-425 LTAEDFLAHYAI
+425 
-437 TYNKGTYGTGEI
+437 YGTGEI
-449 AGGEKVEGVAYTLS
+449 AGGKKAENVAYTLS
-463 SDRFTRAG
+463 SSMFTREN
-471 YVQVGWATT
+471 YLQVGWATAD
-480 NGGAKAYDLGGSYT
+480 GASRSYMIGGSYT
-494 TDVAQEFFPV
+494 TNAAQTFYPA
-504 WAETSTYVASFNSGE
+504 WAEKDTYVAAFHYDSENP
-519 GCSASTPAGW
+519 TTPPAGW
-529 TFANAGSYGASVATA
+529 TFANAGTYT
-544 DYECKFGENFP
+544 N
-555 TSAAEAV
+555 TSATVAYVGKFTAEGETT
-562 KNASYI
+562 ASGKSMDPNHI
-568 AFAKADGACATYD
+568 AFAKNADADAVYD
-581 LGSATTVSALAG
+581 LGYVTTVSAVAG
-593 TFYVGSGSERTFTIE
+593 TLMIGSTSAKVASID
-608 YLAANGTTVL
+608 YLAADGSTVL
-618 HTISTTTNTNW
+618 HSFNITHNKADW
-629 GEKAVN
+629 GANNFNE
-635 DATVVPNVKYIRIN
+635 TEVVPNVRYIRIN
-649 PAHAG
+649 G
-654 SSYSWLVM
+654 KDFWQVLG
-662 KAFSVTYVDL
+662 AFSVTYGSLVPKYDL
-672 VTKYNVSFDKNGGS
+672 TFAKNGGS

-731 VTDGKFTMPAE
+731 ITDGKFTMPAE

-764 TGDDVEA
+764 TGDDEVA

-783 KPAGFSK
+783 KPAGFSN

-795 TGWAYSQETEVT
+795 TGWVYSQETEVT

-868 LTVAG
+868 LTLAG

-886 NGAGRGVQVH
+886 NGSGRGVQVH

-901 VLEDGTATTAPTI
+901 ILEDGTATVAPTI
-914 DLTEDPLSRSAI
+914 DLTADPLSRSAI

-1010 IFSPGY
+1010 IFSAGY

-1149 PKDNGDG
+1149 PNSWTDG
-1156 TYGVKPLATSID
+1156 TGTHYGVKPLAVTFDIEAYVVGD
-1168 FEDFIDDQGTTGDWA
+1168 NTVDLDDVKEQLTA
-1183 TYLSGHGYAISSTS
+1183 KGYAYSNISGVDRGHTHNYIY
-1197 DVSLDGGE
+1197 DG
-1205 SGSKPA
+1205 
-1211 DKGLKIKK
+1211 IKWSNANDGYIQFETAAKKLVIVK
-1219 TGRTITFEVAADK
+1219 TGRMQSD
-1232 LVTLKVGSLKN
+1232 
-1243 DGASISVNGGA
+1243 ASAKMSVNGVESA
-1254 YNALESANPLSTGAS
+1254 TVIESADESKETHKLYYWYNADAALYKLD
-1269 VYTYYHSNA
+1269 
-1278 VANYSIKT
+1278 IKSKT
-1286 NGDDYCIIQ
+1286 AGGTCVLKAITIT
-1295 SIKIEDPYVVTYN
+1295 DPYEVSYN
-1308 ATDGECATASAMYI
+1308 THGGDPIAAQYFYGTAI
-1322 GEALTLPTPT
+1322 TLPTPT
-1332 HATYSFKGW
+1332 YGTQSFKGW
-1341 YDAATGGNLIGAA
+1341 YDAETGGNLIGAA
-1354 GAEYTPT
+1354 GASYTPT
-1361 ASITLYAQWEAI
+1361 GNIELHAQWETV
-1373 STVNTLSDLKVD
+1373 STVNTLSDLQVD
-1385 GVTVDGFDPATNIY
+1385 GATIDGFDPATDIY

-1411 TSATATSSVA
+1411 TSATATA
-1421 EVTINNTPVD
+1421 GALATVTINNTPVD

-1502 DNGKYI
+1502 DEGKYI

-1583 DAAHQWNGFVDY
+1583 DNAHKWNGFVDY
-1595 LSAERYMAPFIEEF
+1595 LSAERYMAPFIESF

-1628 IPATADLEHLTPTI
+1628 VPATADLEHLTPTI

-1670 SAYAEDGDVTYTVTV
+1670 SAYAEDGDVTYAVTV

-1773 AISVNPCRVWSNPS
+1773 AISENPCRVWNAPTTSWS
-1787 TRTET
+1787 DAMVT
-1792 ITLGNLKVKPINI
+1792 IGYSQIKRGECPASSSVTPYSGASSVYGIKVDGSAKFIELTMSDGSQFESLTLGVASGSNGSSP
-1805 EELKSLTPYAG
+1805 
-1816 AEAANSWKLNARDD
+1816 
-1830 KYAELYFSDG
+1830 KYALVASS
-1840 AQFDALTIGVTSNQ
+1840 AVTFNTSSVLSV
-1854 AASET
+1854 A
-1859 EYKYAV
+1859 EYTA
-1865 VFSAASGDGFD
+1865 
-1876 AGIIETQVF
+1876 
-1885 NAGYK
+1885 NAK
-1890 DAAEALADVVLPEH
+1890 DAAQALNDIVLPGG
-1904 TRAVR
+1904 TRNVR
-1909 IMRQHREGGSDLGGG
+1909 IYRMYEGKGEGT
-1924 SSVYL
+1924 SVYL
-1929 YYIRACKK
+1929 YYANACKK

-1945 SLADMSLAV
+1945 SVADMSLAV
-1954 GVTGTPEITL
+1954 GVAGTPVVTL
-1964 NPAGADI
+1964 NPTTADV
-1971 ASYAWSIIS
+1971 ASYAWSIES
-1980 DETGVATIDAA
+1980 DETGVATIDPA
-1991 TGALSS
+1991 TGVLSS

-2011 VLSNVRES
+2011 AFSNVRES

-2025 IVNKYVDVVPVNETT
+2025 IVNKYVDVVPVSETT
-2040 TWSWSGLAT
+2040 TWSWSGKAT
-2049 ADVKVTDVDTVLAN
+2049 SNISIVDVDTVLAN
-2063 YFGGAEWQKIAG
+2063 YLSGTEWQKIAG
-2075 KAGNDQY
+2075 KAGEY
-2082 AYRSGSSYDCYQG
+2082 AYRAEGHDCYQG

-2106 MLIIKACYA
+2106 MLIINTRYA
-2115 SSGAKLNVNGHEIAT
+2115 SSGAKLSVNGHEIAT
-2130 LASGYTEYKV
+2130 LTDQYTEYKV

-2145 NVKIEAISQKMRIK
+2145 NVKIEATGNQKMRIK

-2170 DVTENEYNGYTR
+2170 DVTKNKYNGYTR
-2182 AVTEGRYGTI
+2182 DVTEGRYGTI

-2222 ILNGEMVAGVPYI
+2222 ILNGTMVAGVPYI
-2235 FLPKEGASQLA
+2235 YLPNEGADKLA
-2246 VYYTDEANAPQ
+2246 VFYTDEANESAKSA
-2257 GNHNGLH
+2257 NGLV
-2264 GFIGANA
+2264 GYIGASENTS
-2271 DAEMD
+2271 DALP
-2276 VPVGAYILNA
+2276 VPHNDGNYILNNNQYREVVSANSAYILSHRA
-2286 NQYRQVVT
+2286 
-2294 LGSAKIKSNRSY
+2294 Y
-2306 IELGEITPSEPAL
+2306 IHLAGITPSEPAL